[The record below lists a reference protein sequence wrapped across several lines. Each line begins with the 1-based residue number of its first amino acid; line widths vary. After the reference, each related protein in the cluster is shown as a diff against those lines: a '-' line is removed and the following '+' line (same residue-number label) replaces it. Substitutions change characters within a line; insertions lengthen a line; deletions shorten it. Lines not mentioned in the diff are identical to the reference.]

1 MAAPIIDADAEQAAA
16 EDAIRNSREYQ
27 EPVIDATNAEVR

>member
-1 MAAPIIDADAEQAAA
+1 MAAIIDADQMQADK

-27 EPVIDATNAEVR
+27 EPVIDATNGEVR